1 MAMVRHPA
9 AAVKPSADHLFIVY
23 ICLLLAFGLLM
34 LMSASAPVGYERFG
48 DKYFFIKRQ
57 LLFGVLPGLLAYF
70 IFSKLRYD
78 YLERLA
84 WPAFMISLV
93 ILALTYIPGIGSTFG
108 TSSKSWLLIGNYSFQ
123 PAEFAK
129 LGLIM
134 FLALWITKQGRRL
147 QDFKSGFLSTLALAL
162 IPVAL
167 VVGQPDVGTAVI
179 LFVIVFGMLFTGG
192 ARLAHLV
199 GLALVGATSLAFMIA
214 KAPYRAARWVTF
226 LHPELDP
233 LGIGYHMNQAF
244 LAIGSGGWFGLGL
257 GHSRQKFEYL
267 PEVHADS
274 IFAVVGEEMG
284 FVFAVGL
291 VIILLLIAYRGF
303 QLAKQTRDQFG
314 GLLVGGIMI
323 WFAFQSFLNIGAM
336 VGVLPLTG
344 VPLPFVSHG
353 GTALAMELAAVG
365 LVVNVSRKIS

>member
-1 MAMVRHPA
+1 MPMVRRQTA
-9 AAVKPSADHLFIVY
+9 ASRANSDHLFIVY

-57 LLFGVLPGLLAYF
+57 LLFGVLPGFLTFF
-70 IFSKLRYD
+70 ICSKLRYER
-78 YLERLA
+78 LERLA
-84 WPAFMISLV
+84 WPAFLGAAALLV
-93 ILALTYIPGIGSTFG
+93 FTYVPGIGATLG
-108 TSSKSWLLIGNYSFQ
+108 TNAKSWLIIGNYSFQ

-147 QDFKSGFLSTLALAL
+147 RDFKSGFLLILVFAL

-167 VVGQPDVGTAVI
+167 VVGQPDVGTAAI
-179 LFVIVFGMLFTGG
+179 LFVIIFGMLFVGR
-192 ARLAHLV
+192 ARLGHLI
-199 GLALVGATSLAFMIA
+199 GLALVGATSLALMIA
-214 KAPYRAARWVTF
+214 AAPYRAARLVTF

-267 PEVHADS
+267 PEVQADS

-284 FVFAVGL
+284 FVFAAGL
-291 VIILLLIAYRGF
+291 VILLLLIAYRGF

-314 GLLVGGIMI
+314 QLLVAGIII
-323 WFAFQSFLNIGAM
+323 WFLTQSFLNIGAM

-353 GTALAMELAAVG
+353 GTALLVALAAAG
-365 LVVNVSRKIS
+365 LVVNVSKHV